1 MKQIVVVVAFLALLG
16 GSGAVAAAE
25 TPAEPPT
32 RAAYVET
39 LEAIC
44 KPDAEATQKA
54 MKGARS
60 DLQHE
65 RVTVAAGKFAKATSI
80 FGGTV
85 KKISAV
91 PRPPA
96 DAAKLGTWFD
106 YLNRQASYLRQITA
120 DLRAGKSIKAQRL
133 TARFI
138 HSGNLANN
146 VVIAFGFNYCSFKF
160 SRYG

>member
-1 MKQIVVVVAFLALLG
+1 MKRIVVLAAFLALLG
-16 GSGAVAAAE
+16 GTIAVAA
-25 TPAEPPT
+25 EPPN
-32 RAAYVET
+32 RAEYVTT

-54 MKGARS
+54 MVGARS

-65 RVTVAAGKFAKATSI
+65 RLKVATAKFAKATSI

-85 KKISAV
+85 KKIAAV
-91 PRPPA
+91 PRPPT
-96 DAAKLGTWFD
+96 DAPKLAKWFS
-106 YLNRQASYLRQITA
+106 YLNQQEAYLRQISA
-120 DLRAGKSIKAQRL
+120 DLRAGKSIPAQRL